1 MITSDRDITGMTL
14 TTITA
19 TNGAQATM
27 PAKFA
32 AKWNQKMIDSLV
44 MQAHRG
50 NVIDLATCRTTGVV
64 AI

>member
-1 MITSDRDITGMTL
+1 MITSDRDMTGMTL

-19 TNGAQATM
+19 TDGDRATM

-32 AKWNQKMIDSLV
+32 AKWDQKMVDSIV

-50 NVIDLATCRTTGVV
+50 NVMDLATCRATGVV